1 VTGREAH
8 RLSTVLRLA
17 AGDAFPALGPDGA
30 TYSCTVTGS
39 GPGMLSLSIARQEG
53 DSAPGSYK
61 PDVRA
66 GRAARDQAVATPSL
80 ATPTVATPT
89 VATPTVATMPRLSLA
104 VGFLKGSKLDDVVR
118 AATEAS
124 VSEILPLITA
134 RSIPKDHT
142 SGRMER
148 MHRIMAEALSQ
159 SGSRI
164 PTRLS
169 APLSIPELCRR
180 AMGTSSTCLRLFFHE
195 MPLAQSSIHR
205 YCTNVPDEIIAC
217 VGPEGGFDDDEVK
230 TLTQNGFSP
239 AWLGP
244 GVLRAETA
252 AVFVISALRIVFLE
266 RSSWS
271 TTE

>member
-1 VTGREAH
+1 MTGREAH

-17 AGDAFPALGPDGA
+17 AGDSFPGLGHDGT
-30 TYSCTVTGS
+30 TYYCTVLGTEKDTVR
-39 GPGMLSLSIARQEG
+39 LSIAREG
-53 DSAPGSYK
+53 VDSAPVSYK

-66 GRAARDQAVATPSL
+66 ARTNRER

-89 VATPTVATMPRLSLA
+89 MATMPRLTLA

-118 AATEAS
+118 AATEAGLS
-124 VSEILPLITA
+124 VLLPLITA
-134 RSIPKDHT
+134 RSIPKDH
-142 SGRMER
+142 SGGRMER
-148 MHRIMAEALSQ
+148 LHRVIAEALSQ

-164 PTRLS
+164 PTKLRE
-169 APLSIPELCRR
+169 PESISEFCDRHNEAESR
-180 AMGTSSTCLRLFFHE
+180 CLRLFFHE
-195 MPLAQSSIHR
+195 TPLAQSSIHR

-230 TLTQNGFSP
+230 ALTQSGFKP

-252 AVFVISALRIVFLE
+252 AVFVIAALRIVFLE

>member
-1 VTGREAH
+1 
-8 RLSTVLRLA
+8 
-17 AGDAFPALGPDGA
+17 
-30 TYSCTVTGS
+30 
-39 GPGMLSLSIARQEG
+39 
-53 DSAPGSYK
+53 
-61 PDVRA
+61 
-66 GRAARDQAVATPSL
+66 
-80 ATPTVATPT
+80 
-89 VATPTVATMPRLSLA
+89 
-104 VGFLKGSKLDDVVR
+104 
-118 AATEAS
+118 
-124 VSEILPLITA
+124 
-134 RSIPKDHT
+134 
-142 SGRMER
+142 MER